1 MTVTAPISAEAVLK
15 VAIGQ
20 EGVEESPPKSNHV
33 LYAVWYGMDHAPWCA
48 MFVSWTLHQ
57 AGFDQFAITTA
68 KGYSAVYAGV
78 DWFKKND
85 AWAGPEVVPEPGWVV
100 FFGFGEGHTG
110 LIKSARSITDITTI
124 EGNTDSAGG
133 GSGGKV
139 MEKHRSATSR
149 SDHILGY
156 GVITYQDHQP
166 SEEDDMYLPSF
177 LAKSDDA
184 KDSRVFLVE
193 GNLASV
199 VHLSSP
205 DNVTWVKQLDSL
217 MPDGKKLLT
226 DQSIHTVKA
235 AVLADITA

>member
-1 MTVTAPISAEAVLK
+1 
-15 VAIGQ
+15 
-20 EGVEESPPKSNHV
+20 
-33 LYAVWYGMDHAPWCA
+33 

-139 MEKHRSATSR
+139 MEKHRSATSK

-193 GNLASV
+193 GNLAV
-199 VHLSSP
+199 RGP
-205 DNVTWVKQLDSL
+205 
-217 MPDGKKLLT
+217 P
-226 DQSIHTVKA
+226 
-235 AVLADITA
+235 VLAGQRDLGEAARLVNARWEEAPRRPVDPHREGGGARRHHGLTPHRSRRLVLGRCSRW